1 MLSFR
6 RCVCRVNCY
15 VWDLFY
21 YLPSQTYSFSQSG
34 GLGLIGYILIFHE
47 CRIIQRNHFSLH
59 QKYLCCLEY
68 FQQGNG
74 LLGMPF
80 GGFLLNCWTPN
91 VMLKI
96 FSILKNLQIL
106 GLSFFNMFTV
116 LLAFD
121 GKNYLFI
128 YSPVPNNRGGPT
140 DRSGNRLPLIMGIA
154 LAESRNARG
163 ASHQPASMGDCLSLS
178 RTCFYVFASFAFL
191 MFSVFN
197 KFNKRAETIIWNWRV
212 IFLHLVAET
221 YISYAY

>member
-1 MLSFR
+1 
-6 RCVCRVNCY
+6 
-15 VWDLFY
+15 
-21 YLPSQTYSFSQSG
+21 
-34 GLGLIGYILIFHE
+34 
-47 CRIIQRNHFSLH
+47 
-59 QKYLCCLEY
+59 
-68 FQQGNG
+68 
-74 LLGMPF
+74 MPF
-80 GGFLLNCWTPN
+80 GGFLLNYWTPN

-140 DRSGNRLPLIMGIA
+140 DNLNINKRGVQIKRVGGEGGGVGVWKLFLVRSGNRLPLIMGIA

-221 YISYAY
+221 YISYAYWHLLFKL

>member
-1 MLSFR
+1 M
-6 RCVCRVNCY
+6 
-15 VWDLFY
+15 
-21 YLPSQTYSFSQSG
+21 
-34 GLGLIGYILIFHE
+34 GLIGYILIFHE

-80 GGFLLNCWTPN
+80 GGFLLNYWTPN

-140 DRSGNRLPLIMGIA
+140 DNLNI
-154 LAESRNARG
+154 
-163 ASHQPASMGDCLSLS
+163 
-178 RTCFYVFASFAFL
+178 
-191 MFSVFN
+191 
-197 KFNKRAETIIWNWRV
+197 NKRGVQIKRV
-212 IFLHLVAET
+212 GGGQGEVGGCLKIVLGQKWQPVT
-221 YISYAY
+221 TNYGDRVG